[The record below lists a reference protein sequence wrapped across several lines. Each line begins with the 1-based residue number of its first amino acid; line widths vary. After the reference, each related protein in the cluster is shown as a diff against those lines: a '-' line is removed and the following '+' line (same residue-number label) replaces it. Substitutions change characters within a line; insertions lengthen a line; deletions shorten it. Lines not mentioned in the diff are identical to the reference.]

1 MTGYLID
8 YRGAAYE
15 LPPILAWDIRHTLG
29 NPADAFEIRLLYR
42 EDMLDVL
49 RDAVRFRAVHEG
61 EIVFFG
67 VVDEFEII
75 SDSAGMTV
83 SVRGRGLAALL
94 MDNEAEAAQYFS
106 VSAQFILD
114 RHVYPFGVSEV
125 RLGEL
130 PKAASFVVD
139 SGESQWSVLENF
151 AWFIGGVRPRFLRD
165 GVLILRHEAG
175 DELVIDERTGV
186 SRVLCREVRYGVIS
200 QAIVK
205 NRAWGISTAVEN
217 REFVERGGC
226 ARRVVNVPR
235 YTGYDVMRHTG
246 EYQIARSKERGVV
259 VEITLPELFAAFPGD
274 RVALVGG
281 VAETGVSGELV
292 VSEARCRAGAER
304 GETVLTLL
312 KEQ

>member
-15 LPPILAWDIRHTLG
+15 LPPILSWDMRHTRG
-29 NPADAFEIRLLYR
+29 NPADAFEIRFLYGT
-42 EDMLDVL
+42 DMLGML
-49 RDAVRFRAVHEG
+49 RDAARFRAVHEG

-67 VVDEFEII
+67 VVDEFEIV

-106 VSAQFILD
+106 VGAQFILD
-114 RHVYPFGVSEV
+114 RHVYPFGISEV
-125 RLGEL
+125 RFGEL
-130 PKAASFVVD
+130 PKAASFVIA

-151 AWFIGGVRPRFLRD
+151 AWFIGGVRPRFSRD
-165 GVLILRHEAG
+165 GVLILRHEVG
-175 DELVIDERTGV
+175 DTLLIDEKTGV
-186 SRVLCREVRYGVIS
+186 SRVVCREQRYGEVS
-200 QAIVK
+200 QVIVK
-205 NRAWGISTAVEN
+205 NRVWGISAEVEN
-217 REFVERGGC
+217 REFIERGGC

-235 YTGYDVMRHTG
+235 YTGHDVMRYTG
-246 EYQIARSKERGVV
+246 EYQIARSKEHSVV

-274 RVALVGG
+274 RVELAGG
-281 VAETGVSGELV
+281 VAGTGISGEFA
-292 VSEARCRAGAER
+292 VSESRCSARAER

-312 KEQ
+312 KE